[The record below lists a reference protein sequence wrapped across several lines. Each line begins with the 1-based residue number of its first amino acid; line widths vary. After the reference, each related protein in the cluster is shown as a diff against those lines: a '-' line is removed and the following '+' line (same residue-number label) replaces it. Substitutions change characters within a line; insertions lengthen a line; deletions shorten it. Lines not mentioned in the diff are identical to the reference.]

1 MTTKQDTS
9 TPKYLAYLL
18 VGALLVV
25 IGGLTFFAIP
35 PENKELLVTV
45 VQTLLTL
52 AAAAV
57 FYHVGSS
64 SGSRSKDKPAMDP
77 DAGPIHTTQ
86 TETTNVQTETRQE
99 LKP

>member
-9 TPKYLAYLL
+9 TPKYLAYAL
-18 VGALLVV
+18 VMMLAVVAGAM
-25 IGGLTFFAIP
+25 FFWAVP
-35 PENKELLVTV
+35 TENKELFGTV
-45 VQTLLTL
+45 LQTILTL

-64 SGSRSKDKPAMDP
+64 SGSRAKDKPTMDP

-86 TETTNVQTETRQE
+86 VETTNVQTETRQE